1 MEVAFTLYGAKEIYW
16 KIQKLVEEKNLE
28 NSILF
33 KGKNQWC
40 CFRIEQSKITV
51 DDFWEHECFPM
62 VILEAHSSGVPVI
75 SFDAPTGP
83 RNIIHHNK
91 DGILVDNNNEDEFV
105 EILENLALNQE
116 KNSGFVWWCFTKF

>member
-1 MEVAFTLYGAKEIYW
+1 MT
-16 KIQKLVEEKNLE
+16 
-28 NSILF
+28 S
-33 KGKNQWC
+33 
-40 CFRIEQSKITV
+40 EQ
-51 DDFWEHECFPM
+51 ECFPM
-62 VILEAHSSGVPVI
+62 VILEAHSCGAPVV

-116 KNSGFVWWCFTKF
+116 KIQVLSDGALQNSKNYELQKVMNLWKNLIFDKS

>member
-1 MEVAFTLYGAKEIYW
+1 M
-16 KIQKLVEEKNLE
+16 EEKNLK

-33 KGKNQWC
+33 KGITNDVATELNNAKLLLMTS
-40 CFRIEQSKITV
+40 EQ
-51 DDFWEHECFPM
+51 ECFPM

-116 KNSGFVWWCFTKF
+116 KIQVLSDGALQNSKNYELQKVMNLWKNLIFDKS